1 MDEPEARQ
9 AVAEAGRFL
18 LREALVAR
26 TWGNVSCRVDEHHF
40 AITPSG
46 MGYENMT
53 ADDVVVYNM
62 KDETWRGT
70 RKPSSEKGVHTAAY
84 QQFPEAGFVV
94 HTHQTYA
101 SAIGLAGF
109 EALSPTKEESIA
121 LGGVAL
127 AKYGLPG
134 TKKLRANV
142 ADALSTGSHCILM
155 AQHGALIVG
164 TSQSDACA
172 RAKLLEVVCQR
183 ACKGQPAAFGT
194 SPQPDNG
201 AMPKAEQS
209 TASGTGVVRQ
219 SGQELAEGQPATFGT
234 GSADQLQNDPPA
246 ETDVLTA
253 LARLASSQFEHVR
266 YTEAPPVRETATTVP
281 AFRAQLDDMAQM
293 IGAKLVTVAAE
304 PEVVMKALKK
314 REVVLIKGLGAICRA
329 DTEGNCEALML
340 LTEKAC
346 VSYLHTR
353 ALGVSKSLSH
363 LDTVLMRLIYK
374 TKYSR
379 KIGG

>member
-53 ADDVVVYNM
+53 ANDVVVYNM

-142 ADALSTGSHCILM
+142 AYALSTGSHCILM

-183 ACKGQPAAFGT
+183 ACKGQPAEA
-194 SPQPDNG
+194 
-201 AMPKAEQS
+201 
-209 TASGTGVVRQ
+209 
-219 SGQELAEGQPATFGT
+219 GT

-246 ETDVLTA
+246 ETDVLAA
-253 LARLASSQFEHVR
+253 LARLASSQFEHVK
-266 YTEAPPVRETATTVP
+266 YTEAPPVRETAATVP

-353 ALGVSKSLSH
+353 ALGVSKSLSL